1 MAYLPTTYGTIS
13 SGNSNSSLDQTGY
26 SNRSNTAVDGTYNTI
41 TLDAGATTDTF
52 TNRVIEI
59 VNGVG
64 FGRTRQF
71 GVIGSYVTGTQ
82 VATITTNW
90 TIKPSSGSGYIVHEN
105 SGLVRSATVNTITLR
120 TGESSIDDFFNDCY
134 IEAIN
139 FSETNH
145 GLRTSQIFKISDY
158 DGTSKTA
165 TITGK
170 FDHIPDIN
178 TIYIIYEEGGLAT
191 SGSTNT
197 ITLDGNQ
204 SNAVIAGLQMR
215 IVSGTGIG
223 QNRQIASI
231 TDNVVTLSS

>member
-1 MAYLPTTYGTIS
+1 MPCK
-13 SGNSNSSLDQTGY
+13 
-26 SNRSNTAVDGTYNTI
+26 R
-41 TLDAGATTDTF
+41 
-52 TNRVIEI
+52 
-59 VNGVG
+59 
-64 FGRTRQF
+64 
-71 GVIGSYVTGTQ
+71 
-82 VATITTNW
+82 
-90 TIKPSSGSGYIVHEN
+90 
-105 SGLVRSATVNTITLR
+105 
-120 TGESSIDDFFNDCY
+120 
-134 IEAIN
+134 
-139 FSETNH
+139 
-145 GLRTSQIFKISDY
+145 
-158 DGTSKTA
+158 TSKTA